1 MSISSDHLSIPLLEG
16 GSPQSRL
23 FWRLFASSVRRLG
36 FSMPGKPG
44 KKRNEARGDVSPLCD
59 SEPDYGAMDT
69 IHTSYARLLSRV
81 AREQCAEAS
90 EPNGRLLQSNV
101 EVRIEEEV

>member
-1 MSISSDHLSIPLLEG
+1 M
-16 GSPQSRL
+16 
-23 FWRLFASSVRRLG
+23 
-36 FSMPGKPG
+36 
-44 KKRNEARGDVSPLCD
+44 CD

>member
-1 MSISSDHLSIPLLEG
+1 MSISSDHLSILLLEG
-16 GSPQSRL
+16 GSLQNRL

-44 KKRNEARGDVSPLCD
+44 KKRNEVRRNVSPLCD

-69 IHTSYARLLSRV
+69 IHAPHMPG
-81 AREQCAEAS
+81 C
-90 EPNGRLLQSNV
+90 
-101 EVRIEEEV
+101 